1 MKQKLIHFYF
11 ETTTEV
17 FVLKTR
23 PVSCFSD
30 FLQQNSHIDSC
41 VKLALRK
48 GWKSDMQTWRQW
60 THSNWLMNVLVFA
73 STQRRGTVDGPVVTR
88 HKTCFQQRRDY
99 SFNDCLHNT
108 TNPLVSYLFHSGIWT
123 WRKEEIQYEIIISS
137 ELARPKKHT
146 LSGILVKF
154 LLFKKR
160 VKITKLKSIHT
171 KIFFLRLSK
180 SDIIVRR
187 LILGPLKG
195 HCSLKNL
202 QLNQAKT

>member
-1 MKQKLIHFYF
+1 MRLPCIACRVHLTSVRQFTLFPLCLPSVPPAFWKNGLSFKMKQKLIHFYF

-137 ELARPKKHT
+137 DPSNT
-146 LSGILVKF
+146 
-154 LLFKKR
+154 
-160 VKITKLKSIHT
+160 
-171 KIFFLRLSK
+171 
-180 SDIIVRR
+180 
-187 LILGPLKG
+187 
-195 HCSLKNL
+195 
-202 QLNQAKT
+202 